1 MDVTINRAQ
10 RIRGVLRLPGDK
22 SVSHRAA
29 IFNAIADGEA
39 EVRGF
44 LEGEDCLATVE
55 CLRALGARVAL
66 DEAGTLRV
74 AGVGLRGLRE
84 PDAVLDA
91 RNSGTTMRLLT
102 GLLAGQPFFSVLTGD
117 ASLRRRPMARVLGP
131 LRSMGATCLAREGD
145 LAPLAI
151 RGGGLRGI
159 DYQTAVASAQVKSAL
174 VLAALY
180 AGSPSTITEPAQSR
194 DHTERMLNAMGA
206 GIEGEGTTLRVRPV
220 ERLRA
225 VDVRVPGDISAAA
238 FWMVLASVHPDAEV
252 TLSGVGVNPTRTG
265 VIDAL
270 RAMGADIEVTEERV
284 WGGEPV
290 ADVTVRSS
298 RLHGACLGGQTIV
311 SAMDEVP
318 VLSVAAALADGETVF
333 TDAEELRVKESDRIA
348 TVVQGLRSLGVD
360 AEERPDGMVVRGAAR
375 LKGAAL
381 DSAGDH
387 RLAMSWAVAGLVAD
401 GETTVIDAGAVAVS
415 YPRFWQDLAAVSGR
429 GVT

>member
-1 MDVTINRAQ
+1 MDVTVKRAR
-10 RIRGVLRLPGDK
+10 RIRGALRVPGDK

-39 EVRGF
+39 EVRDF
-44 LEGEDCLATVE
+44 LEGEDCLATVD
-55 CLRALGARVAL
+55 CLRALGAQL
-66 DEAGTLRV
+66 DLDSAGALRV
-74 AGVGLRGLRE
+74 KGVGLRGLRE
-84 PDAVLDA
+84 PETVLDA

-117 ASLRRRPMARVLGP
+117 ASLRRRPMARVLEP
-131 LRSMGATCLAREGD
+131 LRSMGATCLARERD
-145 LAPLAI
+145 LAPVAI
-151 RGGGLRGI
+151 RGGSLHGI
-159 DYQTAVASAQVKSAL
+159 DYSTTVASAQVKSSL

-180 AGSPSTITEPAQSR
+180 ADSPSTITEPAQSR

-206 GIEGEGTTLRVRPV
+206 GIEGGGTTLRVRPL

-238 FWMVLASVHPDAEV
+238 FWMVLASVHPDAEIV
-252 TLSGVGVNPTRTG
+252 LSGVGVNPTRTG
-265 VIDAL
+265 VVDAL
-270 RAMGADIEVTEERV
+270 RAMGADVEITEQRA

-290 ADVTVRSS
+290 ADITVRSS

-318 VLSVAAALADGETVF
+318 VLSLAAALADGETVF

-348 TVVQGLRSLGVD
+348 TVVQGLRSLGVE
-360 AEERPDGMVVRGAAR
+360 AEERPDGMVIRGAAR

-381 DSAGDH
+381 QSAGDH
-387 RLAMSWAVAGLVAD
+387 RLAMAWAVAGLVAE

-415 YPRFWQDLAAVSGR
+415 YPRFWQDLATVSGTT
-429 GVT
+429 VS